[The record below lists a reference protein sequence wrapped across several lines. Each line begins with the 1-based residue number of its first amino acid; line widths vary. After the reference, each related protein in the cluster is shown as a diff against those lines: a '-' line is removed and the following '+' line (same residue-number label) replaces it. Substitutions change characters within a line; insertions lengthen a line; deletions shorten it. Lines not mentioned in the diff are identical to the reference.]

1 MTVTNLSTPGT
12 ATGDYRSLTED
23 ATIER
28 LKFYIKNPPINSRVF
43 RITPKVAN
51 YIKDN
56 CTPNDGAA
64 YKQRRKSQKSI
75 DRYAKAMKAG
85 KWYLTGATIVLTKGE
100 LLGDAQHRVDA
111 CIESGCH
118 FDTHVVFGV
127 PDKYFAWMDIGKSR
141 SNANALQSAGF
152 KYDVECAAAVRW
164 LIMFDKGTVKAREQI
179 ENSEILDYAKKH
191 RGPLVDDDNSVIQ
204 SARIAREA
212 SVGEEPIGTL
222 AALLW
227 QFRAANPKKAAQFEA
242 ALHGDPTADKLSLG
256 IVKAV
261 RHKLKVMKDAA
272 QGRIKEVPRL
282 AHYVTAWNYFV
293 RGNTKQGTSIRGYTW
308 TDAFDFP
315 TVLG

>member
-1 MTVTNLSTPGT
+1 MSVTPISGAASP
-12 ATGDYRSLTED
+12 AGDYRPLTED

-28 LKFYIKNPPINSRVF
+28 LKYYLKNPPVNSRVF

-51 YIKDN
+51 WIKEN
-56 CTPNDGAA
+56 CTPSEGAA

-75 DRYAKAMKAG
+75 DRFAKSMKAG

-100 LLGDAQHRVDA
+100 LLGDAQHRIDA
-111 CIESGCH
+111 CIESGSP

-141 SNANALQSAGF
+141 SNANALQTAGF

-164 LIMFDKGTVKAREQI
+164 LIMFEKGTVKGRDQI
-179 ENSEILDYAKKH
+179 ENDEVVAWAKKH

-204 SARIAREA
+204 VARAAREA
-212 SVGEEPIGTL
+212 SIGKEPIGTL

-227 QFRAANPKKAAQFEA
+227 QFRAANPKKAREFEA
-242 ALHGDPTADKLSLG
+242 ALVGDPTADKLALS

-261 RHKLKVMKDAA
+261 RHKLDIMKEAA

-282 AHYVTAWNYFV
+282 GHYVTAWNYFV
-293 RGNTKQGTSIRGYTW
+293 SGNRKQGPSVRGYTW
-308 TDAFDFP
+308 TDKFDFP
-315 TVLG
+315 AVLG